1 MAVVMKKIVLENF
14 KSFEGSV
21 EIDIAPFTSPS
32 PTHKIEGRLCCV
44 IGPNGSGMCIATYAF
59 FVLSY
64 LYFVFIIFIFFN
76 IQENQPLPMPSCF
89 ALEKKTLVPKIFYL

>member
-44 IGPNGSGMCIATYAF
+44 IGPNGSGMCIATSTFSSFCVHKY
-59 FVLSY
+59 
-64 LYFVFIIFIFFN
+64 
-76 IQENQPLPMPSCF
+76 
-89 ALEKKTLVPKIFYL
+89 